1 VRKLLALLLA
11 SAMLLLAG
19 CSASGGKS
27 VGDAAPLAS
36 VKITPAADDNTAPT
50 VTFDT
55 PMTATTAGA
64 KVIIKG
70 DGAEIAAG
78 QNVTY
83 KLAGYKTS
91 DGTVL
96 GDTFG
101 AGDQTLSLVDELKA
115 ADPEIYEILVGSTVG
130 SWIAYVRPSTATDAP
145 EGGSS
150 ESASP
155 ESESAAADTA
165 SEVLILKV
173 TGAQDAPRQLGQ
185 DEVKQLDEAGALP
198 AVKFGKDGTPTISIP
213 EGKEPPNGL
222 AVKVLKEGD
231 GAALAADSTVTVD
244 YVGVKWADGATHKA
258 GEVFDSSY
266 KTGQPA
272 TFGLGQVITGWTK
285 GLTGQKVGST
295 VLLTIP
301 ASMAY
306 GEDGSTGGPTGT
318 LVFVVDIKSAE

>member
-1 VRKLLALLLA
+1 MRKLLALLLA

-36 VKITPAADDNTAPT
+36 VKITPADNDTTAPA

-55 PMTATTAGA
+55 PLTATAPGA
-64 KVIIKG
+64 KVVIEG

-83 KLAGYKTS
+83 KLAGYKAS

-101 AGDQTLSLVDELKA
+101 AGDQTLSLVDELKE
-115 ADPEIYEILVGSTVG
+115 ADPEIYGILVGSTVG
-130 SWIAYVRPSTATDAP
+130 SWIAYVRPSTEGAATESEAP
-145 EGGSS
+145 EGGS
-150 ESASP
+150 A
-155 ESESAAADTA
+155 ESESAAPATA
-165 SEVLILKV
+165 SEILILKV
-173 TGAQDAPRQLGQ
+173 TGAQDAPRLLGQ

-231 GAALAADSTVTVD
+231 GKVLAADSTVTVD
-244 YVGVKWADGATHKA
+244 YVGVQWADGPNHKA
-258 GEVFDSSY
+258 GEAFDSSY
-266 KTGQPA
+266 ETGQPA
-272 TFGLGQVITGWTK
+272 TFGLGQVIAGWTK

-306 GEDGSTGGPTGT
+306 GDDGSSGGPTGT